1 MLTCEDMNSVDCMP
15 QLKALPA
22 VQFAGRLEPV
32 KLESSASVE

>member
-22 VQFAGRLEPV
+22 AQPEGRLAPV
-32 KLESSASVE
+32 KLEFSASVE